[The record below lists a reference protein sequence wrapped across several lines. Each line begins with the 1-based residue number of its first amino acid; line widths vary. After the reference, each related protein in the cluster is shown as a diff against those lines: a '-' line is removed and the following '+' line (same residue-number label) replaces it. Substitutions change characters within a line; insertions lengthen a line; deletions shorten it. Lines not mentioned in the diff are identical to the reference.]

1 MNYKYAFETLE
12 IDLSVINYN
21 DITPDFLKKQYR
33 RLALK
38 NHPDKN
44 GNTIES
50 TEKFKQINEAF
61 NYLKNEII
69 NLNSE
74 ETTFAE
80 FEDDNTSSSYV
91 YVDILN
97 DFLKNMCDENGSSAF
112 SSIIGDIINAG
123 KRLSTRL
130 FENLDEDTVVNVY
143 YFLSKNRSIIHL
155 SSEVLDDIRDYIVK
169 KYNSIEIYKLNPSI
183 NDLLNNN
190 LYKLYVN
197 NLLFLVPLW
206 HSESHFDVSDNQIIV
221 LCEPELPEGI
231 TIDDENN
238 ICVDTT
244 INKYFDL
251 HQTIKNDGSIKITVG
266 DTVFKIEVSN
276 LAMKK
281 VQYHKIKN
289 AGLTKIKKNIYD
301 VSEKADIIV
310 KIMIE

>member
-1 MNYKYAFETLE
+1 MNYKTAFETLE
-12 IDLSVINYN
+12 IDLNIITYA
-21 DITPDFLKKQYR
+21 DITPDFLNKQYR

-44 GNTIES
+44 GNSIES

-69 NLNSE
+69 NLNAE

-80 FEDDNTSSSYV
+80 FEDNSKSYSYL

-97 DFLKNMCDENGSSAF
+97 DFLKTVCEENGSSAF
-112 SSIIGDIINAG
+112 SSIIMDVIKAG
-123 KRLSTRL
+123 KQLSMRL
-130 FENLDEDTVVNVY
+130 FDKFDKETVVDVY
-143 YFLSKNRSIIHL
+143 YFLSKNRSVIHL
-155 SSEVLDDIRDYIVK
+155 SNEVLDNIREYIVK

-206 HSESHFDVSDNQIIV
+206 HGESHFDVSDNQIIV
-221 LCEPELPEGI
+221 ICEPELPTGI
-231 TIDDENN
+231 TIDDDNN

-244 INKYFDL
+244 IDKYFDL
-251 HQTIKNDGSIKITVG
+251 HQTIKNDGAIKIKVG
-266 DTVFKIEVSN
+266 DLVFKIEVSN
-276 LAMKK
+276 LLMKK

-310 KIMIE
+310 KILID